1 MGKEIRNLCHPG
13 NGIYPHKKGKPD
25 KNICEVFIMSDL
37 NGIPQ
42 GLGMALSR
50 SEKAMHTFSLLNE
63 NEKKRLIDLSR
74 SVRSKA
80 EMNRLVGKLE
90 KGRNEL
96 F

>member
-1 MGKEIRNLCHPG
+1 MIDF
-13 NGIYPHKKGKPD
+13 NG
-25 KNICEVFIMSDL
+25 M
-37 NGIPQ
+37 PQ

-50 SEKAMHTFSLLNE
+50 SEKAMSTFSRLNE

-80 EMNRLVGKLE
+80 EMNRLVSKLE
-90 KGRNEL
+90 EGKNQL

>member
-1 MGKEIRNLCHPG
+1 MI
-13 NGIYPHKKGKPD
+13 D
-25 KNICEVFIMSDL
+25 F

-50 SEKAMHTFSLLNE
+50 SEKAMNTFSSLND
-63 NEKKRLIDLSR
+63 NERKRVVELSK

-80 EMNRLVGKLE
+80 EMNRLVNKLE
-90 KGRNEL
+90 QGRNQL

>member
-1 MGKEIRNLCHPG
+1 MKKKFIGS
-13 NGIYPHKKGKPD
+13 IYEAHLLPYKSRQYE
-25 KNICEVFIMSDL
+25 KNICEVFKMSDL

-50 SEKAMHTFSLLNE
+50 SEKAMHTFALLNE

-74 SVRSKA
+74 SVRSKS

-90 KGRNEL
+90 KGKNQL